1 MSTPRLPVDHILEY
15 RHLMREGITARKG
28 FVSIDGEEYVPLR
41 ELDELRSERDRLA
54 AEVERLRQELAKHE
68 TND

>member
-1 MSTPRLPVDHILEY
+1 
-15 RHLMREGITARKG
+15 MREGITARKG

-41 ELDELRSERDRLA
+41 ELDDLRRERDRLA
-54 AEVERLRQELAKHE
+54 AEVERLRHELAKHE